1 MLVHTAVIVIPSGT
15 YRAEAFV
22 EAARSLDLD
31 LIIASDAPAAFED
44 DRYLRIDLNDPR
56 TSATAIAQLGRPIDA
71 VIAVDDG
78 SVMTAAMAA
87 ELLGMRHNPPS
98 AVAATLNKAMLRR
111 ALETGHVPQPTFELA
126 TPSTD
131 VVAITEYVGT
141 PVVLKPL
148 SLSGGAGV
156 IRVDHPLQSP
166 AAAERIRRIL
176 AVAGRNPNEPIL
188 VERYQP
194 GVEVAV
200 EGLIT
205 DGNLAVL
212 AILDKPEQ
220 TEGPYFEET
229 MLVTPS
235 SLHPEVLGEVEAVTA
250 RAVHAIGLREGP
262 IHAELRVD
270 GSTAVIIEVA
280 ARSIGGLCSR
290 SLRFGLLGTTLE
302 DVLLRHAAGL
312 PVDPHREEVASGVYM
327 LPVPVSGTFR
337 GVEGLSAAGDVP
349 GISDVVITV
358 PRGARVAALPDVS
371 RYLGFLF
378 ATGSS
383 PHSVATSL
391 RTARD
396 ELQILI
402 DEPAQ

>member
-1 MLVHTAVIVIPSGT
+1 VSVHTAVIVIPSGT
-15 YRAEAFV
+15 YRAGAFV

-31 LIIASDAPAAFED
+31 LIVASDAPPAFED
-44 DRYLRIDLNDPR
+44 DRYLRVDLTDPR
-56 TSATAIAQLGRPIDA
+56 ASATAIAQMGSSIDA

-78 SVMTAAMAA
+78 SVMAAAMAA
-87 ELLGMRHNPPS
+87 ELLGVRHNPPS
-98 AVAATLNKAMLRR
+98 AVATTLNKAMLRR
-111 ALETGHVPQPTFELA
+111 ALESGHVPQPAFELA

-131 VVAITEYVGT
+131 IVAITEFVGT

-148 SLSGGAGV
+148 SLSGAAGV

-205 DGNLAVL
+205 DGNLVVL

-235 SLHPEVLGEVEAVTA
+235 TLHPEVSEEVEAVTA
-250 RAVHAIGLREGP
+250 RAVDAIGLREGP

-270 GSTAVIIEVA
+270 GPTVTIIEVA

-302 DVLLRHAAGL
+302 NLLLRHAVGL
-312 PVDPHREEVASGVYM
+312 PVDPHREHVASGVYM
-327 LPVPVSGTFR
+327 LPVPISGTFR

-349 GISDVVITV
+349 GVSEVVIVV
-358 PRGARVAALPDVS
+358 PKGARVAALPDPS

-383 PHSVATSL
+383 SDSVATSL

-396 ELQILI
+396 ALRILI

>member
-1 MLVHTAVIVIPSGT
+1 VVVHTAVIVIPSGT
-15 YRAEAFV
+15 YRAGAFV

-31 LIIASDAPAAFED
+31 LIVASDAPPAFED
-44 DRYLRIDLNDPR
+44 NRYLRVDLTDPR
-56 TSATAIAQLGRPIDA
+56 TSARAIADMRPSIDA
-71 VIAVDDG
+71 VIGVDDG

-87 ELLGMRHNPPS
+87 ELLGIRHNPPS
-98 AVAATLNKAMLRR
+98 AVATTLNKAMLRR
-111 ALETGHVPQPTFELA
+111 ALETGHVPQPAFELT

-131 VVAITEYVGT
+131 IVAITEFVGT

-148 SLSGGAGV
+148 SLSGAAGV

-176 AVAGRNPNEPIL
+176 AVGGRNPNEPIL

-205 DGNLAVL
+205 DGDVAVL

-235 SLHPEVLGEVEAVTA
+235 NLHPEVVEEVEAVTA

-270 GSTAVIIEVA
+270 GPTVTIIEVA

-290 SLRFGLLGTTLE
+290 SLRFGLFGMTLE
-302 DVLLRHAAGL
+302 NLLLRHAVGL
-312 PVDPHREEVASGVYM
+312 PVDPHREHVASGVYM
-327 LPVPVSGTFR
+327 LPVPTSGTFS
-337 GVEGLSAAGDVP
+337 GVEGLSVARDVP
-349 GISDVVITV
+349 GVSEVVITV
-358 PRGARVAALPDVS
+358 PKGVRVAALPDPS

-383 PHSVATSL
+383 PDSVATSL

-396 ELQILI
+396 ALQILI
-402 DEPAQ
+402 DKPAQ